1 MLQIIQ
7 HSGITF
13 GLYSGLFD
21 MIFSLEGVVSS
32 QDYEYQI
39 KAICKMVSNRSH
51 AFGAAGMGIERS
63 PYIYLLLTYRIDY

>member
-21 MIFSLEGVVSS
+21 MIFSPEGVVSS

-39 KAICKMVSNRSH
+39 KPVSKMVSIR
-51 AFGAAGMGIERS
+51 
-63 PYIYLLLTYRIDY
+63 TIDLEQLIFANALV